1 MQFATTFIISTTLTS
16 MLEELLNFLDNF
28 KKAKRD

>member
-1 MQFATTFIISTTLTS
+1 MQFGTTSIIPTTLTS
-16 MLEELLNFLDNF
+16 ILEVLLNFLDNF